1 MAEYSPIYTE
11 NEWYEFDIPTE
22 SQMQQYLDNVAKFRA
37 VVQVASSTPDVPA
50 DMQKLTISDANAIE
64 KILVDVEQLL
74 TNMISAWFYSGEI
87 YAGEV

>member
-22 SQMQQYLDNVAKFRA
+22 SQMQQYLGNVAKFRSILQTA
-37 VVQVASSTPDVPA
+37 PSTPEVPE

-64 KILVDVEQLL
+64 QILVDVEQIL
-74 TNMISAWFYSGEI
+74 TNMISAWFYSGEL